1 VIRKTYHWKEFV
13 PPPSPSGDT
22 RVPTLRQLRYFVAV
36 SEELHF
42 GRAAR
47 RLHMTQP
54 PLSDQ
59 IRRLEERLGVI
70 LLERDRR
77 SVRLTDEGRFF
88 LEEARKI
95 LGEVE
100 GSVERLRELQRGF
113 RGTLRIAFVGSSGF
127 VVLPTIL
134 RHFRREY
141 PSVKLVLLEMTT
153 AEQQRALPEG
163 TVDVAI
169 GRELSGNPELV
180 ETPVARESLVVALPS
195 DHPLAR
201 REVVALTD
209 LAGEDFIFQPR
220 SIGLRYHDRLLALCQ
235 GAGFSPRIVQ
245 EANLLQT
252 HVNLVAAG
260 LGVSLLPGSVRVLRM
275 PGVAYRELEGGDTG
289 TWTILARMKRDTRPL
304 SLRFMEI
311 TAQLFADGT

>member
-1 VIRKTYHWKEFV
+1 M
-13 PPPSPSGDT
+13 
-22 RVPTLRQLRYFVAV
+22 PTLRQLRYFVAV
-36 SEELHF
+36 AEELHF

-59 IRRLEERLGVI
+59 IMRLEEDLGMI
-70 LLERDRR
+70 LLNRDRR

-88 LEEARKI
+88 LDEARKI
-95 LGEVE
+95 LAAVDGA
-100 GSVERLRELQRGF
+100 VERLREVHRGF

-134 RHFRREY
+134 KHFRREH

-163 TVDVAI
+163 TVDVGI
-169 GRELSGNPELV
+169 GRELSGNPQLV
-180 ETPVARESLVVALPS
+180 ETPVVRESMVVALPS
-195 DHPLAR
+195 DHPLGQQDVVHLQQLAR
-201 REVVALTD
+201 
-209 LAGEDFIFQPR
+209 EDFIFQPR
-220 SIGLRYHDRLLALCQ
+220 SVGLRYHDRLLALCQ
-235 GAGFSPRIVQ
+235 EAGFSPRIIQ

-252 HVNLVAAG
+252 QVNLVAAG
-260 LGVSLLPGSVRVLRM
+260 LGVSLLPGSVRTLRM
-275 PGVAYRELEGGDTG
+275 PGVVYRELEGADTS
-289 TWTILARMKRDTRPL
+289 TWTILARMRNDTRSL

-311 TAQLFADGT
+311 TAGLFHPPSHPSPEP